1 MTSHWGE
8 EEIKIQAQLQIVLN
22 AMLAA
27 ASTGR
32 VSYDIMVPFR
42 APWKTEGQENPP
54 QAELQSVHIVYL
66 EESECGLSPGA

>member
-8 EEIKIQAQLQIVLN
+8 GEVKIQAQLQIVLY

-27 ASTGR
+27 TNTGR

-42 APWKTEGQENPP
+42 VLWKTEGQENPP
-54 QAELQSVHIVYL
+54 QAELQSVHIFYL
-66 EESECGLSPGA
+66 EESGCGLNPGT